1 MNIERWSI
9 VPVMWDEVAS
19 LKIHHIKLREIRII
33 ELARV
38 FTYDEEAF
46 QNIFDFKL
54 SDRDIIEVIKG
65 INRYLK

>member
-1 MNIERWSI
+1 MIDERWSV

-19 LKIHHIKLREIRII
+19 LKIQHIKLCETRII

-46 QNIFDFKL
+46 QNVFDWKL
-54 SDRDIIEVIKG
+54 SDRDIIELMKE
-65 INRYLK
+65 INGYLR